1 VLPRHDLP
9 LEIMTSN
16 SVTPETVTASAK
28 PESFRSHLPA
38 IAAAAAG
45 TVLATVLGSLIG
57 VAGTLVG
64 IVIGSLLSGT
74 ISWWA
79 ERGLRRS
86 AAVAAAR
93 AEAIKARGRPL
104 HPDEDAAVAQAAV
117 VAQAAAVAEDA
128 EDAVVAE
135 DAQDAAAS
143 PSRSRR
149 RRRWAGPAA
158 FVVAAFIGCAVPLTL
173 LEHAVGKPLSAV
185 VQGQPGNG
193 TTLLGRVSGARASHS
208 PSPSATTTGTA
219 TAPASST
226 ATGSASSS
234 PAVSA
239 TTPAATASG
248 STTPS
253 ATPTAAASASPSPG

>member
-1 VLPRHDLP
+1 VLPCHDLP

-16 SVTPETVTASAK
+16 SVTPETVSLPAK

-38 IAAAAAG
+38 IAAATAG

-64 IVIGSLLSGT
+64 IVVGSLLSGT

-93 AEAIKARGRPL
+93 AEAIRARGRPL
-104 HPDEDAAVAQAAV
+104 HADEDAAVAEDAR
-117 VAQAAAVAEDA
+117 VAEDA
-128 EDAVVAE
+128 GVAE
-135 DAQDAAAS
+135 DATAS
-143 PSRSRR
+143 PGRSRPP

-173 LEHAVGKPLSAV
+173 LEHAAGKPLSAV
-185 VQGQPGNG
+185 VQGQPGHG
-193 TTLLGRVSGARASHS
+193 TTFSGGVSGPPASHS
-208 PSPSATTTGTA
+208 PSPSPSATTGSA
-219 TAPASST
+219 TAPASGT
-226 ATGSASSS
+226 APSGASSS
-234 PAVSA
+234 PAASA
-239 TTPAATASG
+239 TAPTATASG
-248 STTPS
+248 STAPA

>member
-1 VLPRHDLP
+1 V
-9 LEIMTSN
+9 EIMTSN
-16 SVTPETVTASAK
+16 SVKPDTVGVPAK

-38 IAAAAAG
+38 IAAATAG

-86 AAVAAAR
+86 AAVATAR
-93 AEAIKARGRPL
+93 AEAIRARGRPL
-104 HPDEDAAVAQAAV
+104 HPDEDAAVVEAAADAAV
-117 VAQAAAVAEDA
+117 TEAAADAEDA
-128 EDAVVAE
+128 E
-135 DAQDAAAS
+135 AAAGAQAAPS
-143 PSRSRR
+143 PGRSRR

-185 VQGQPGNG
+185 VQGKPGDG
-193 TTLLGRVSGARASHS
+193 TTMFGGVSGGSASHSPS
-208 PSPSATTTGTA
+208 PSPSATTTGSA
-219 TAPASST
+219 TAPASGT
-226 ATGSASSS
+226 APSGASSS
-234 PAVSA
+234 PAASA
-239 TTPAATASG
+239 TGPAATTSG
-248 STTPS
+248 STAPS
-253 ATPTAAASASPSPG
+253 ATPTAAGSASPSPG